1 MDCWPAW
8 FQVAFGLLLGFIIGV
23 GIVTLVILAEVKKL
37 VLWAKREV
45 HLAKE
50 ELEWLRPWA
59 EGVSRRIRRCNYKGD
74 EGDFWGVNMADAQTQ
89 TRKWSGAM
97 EYAGDIPRGAG
108 RSVPTSAT
116 TLSSSGEEGD
126 YVDMSGVHALR
137 DVRCGGMDREATR
150 SVLEQQK
157 TMRYEGRKERGV
169 LPLQG
174 SGQGVEEKVARGAQ
188 PKMGACSIGHGTE
201 GNKVKEGSEEGG
213 ELGRGQEETRR
224 AGLMAR
230 KRELEEERGRIKARL
245 DMLEEVKR
253 EALRRKED
261 RRKEES
267 GREKVEELL
276 GEYWDDTS
284 RKTLVKRRI
293 DTGDTALI
301 RQRKEEVKEQVRKAQ
316 QEEEQCEEEEA
327 KDQSEGKEE

>member
-1 MDCWPAW
+1 MMNCWPAW

-59 EGVSRRIRRCNYKGD
+59 EGVSRRIRRCNYMGD
-74 EGDFWGVNMADAQTQ
+74 EGDFWGVKTADAQTQ
-89 TRKWSGAM
+89 TRKWSGAR

-116 TLSSSGEEGD
+116 TLSSSGEGGD

-137 DVRCGGMDREATR
+137 DVRCGGVDREATR
-150 SVLEQQK
+150 SVTERQRIV
-157 TMRYEGRKERGV
+157 RYVAKRERVG
-169 LPLQG
+169 LSLQG
-174 SGQGVEEKVARGAQ
+174 TDKSGEERVAREAM
-188 PKMGACSIGHGTE
+188 PKMGANSIGHGTE
-201 GNKVKEGSEEGG
+201 GKKVKEVSAEGG
-213 ELGRGQEETRR
+213 ASGRGQEEMRR
-224 AGLMAR
+224 VDLVAR
-230 KRELEEERGRIKARL
+230 KGELEEERERIKARL

-301 RQRKEEVKEQVRKAQ
+301 RQREK
-316 QEEEQCEEEEA
+316 EEA
-327 KDQSEGKEE
+327 KDQSERKEYWQRVRLI

>member
-59 EGVSRRIRRCNYKGD
+59 EGVGRRFRRCNYMGD
-74 EGDFWGVNMADAQTQ
+74 EGDFWGAHTADAQTQ
-89 TRKWSGAM
+89 THEWSGAKD
-97 EYAGDIPRGAG
+97 YAEDVPRGAG
-108 RSVPTSAT
+108 RSIPTPVAV
-116 TLSSSGEEGD
+116 LSSSGEEGD

-137 DVRCGGMDREATR
+137 DVRCGGVDREATR
-150 SVLEQQK
+150 SVTEQQRIV
-157 TMRYEGRKERGV
+157 RYEARRERVG

-174 SGQGVEEKVARGAQ
+174 TGKSGEERVARGAR
-188 PKMGACSIGHGTE
+188 PKMGASSIGHGAE
-201 GNKVKEGSEEGG
+201 GKKVKERSEEGSAS
-213 ELGRGQEETRR
+213 GRGQEEMRW

-230 KRELEEERGRIKARL
+230 KRELEEERGRIKTRL
-245 DMLEEVKR
+245 DMLEEVKM

-276 GEYWDDTS
+276 GEY
-284 RKTLVKRRI
+284 
-293 DTGDTALI
+293 
-301 RQRKEEVKEQVRKAQ
+301 
-316 QEEEQCEEEEA
+316 
-327 KDQSEGKEE
+327 